1 MQASLCDQLDQLFS
15 APDHAVELGR
25 AALILARLEYPSL
38 DLSAQIER
46 IERFAAEAGRRLPE
60 DYDPLV
66 SIGRLND
73 YLFGQLGFRG
83 NEQDYYDPRNSFL
96 NDVIERRTGIPIT
109 LSVVYLEITRRLGL
123 PFYGVGL
130 PGHFVLK
137 YDDNR
142 RVIFIDPFHGGRI
155 LEVEDC
161 RDLARSIDGGRTE
174 VSAEHL
180 RAVSNRQIVIRM
192 LNNLRSIYLRTRQ
205 YRKCM
210 AALDAFLILA
220 PGSPETHK
228 QRAFLHHELGRPSQ
242 AVEQLEQYLALSP
255 EASDV
260 AEIQKWI
267 LAIRRRQVSLN

>member
-1 MQASLCDQLDQLFS
+1 VQTPEARFRQIIQRPDEDIDLAEAALLIAKTAYPELDVQRY
-15 APDHAVELGR
+15 LGR
-25 AALILARLEYPSL
+25 IEDLARALRARVPEDSSASDLIAALNRFLFEEEGFAPNLE
-38 DLSAQIER
+38 
-46 IERFAAEAGRRLPE
+46 
-60 DYDPLV
+60 
-66 SIGRLND
+66 
-73 YLFGQLGFRG
+73 
-83 NEQDYYDPRNSFL
+83 DYYDPRNSFL
-96 NDVIERRTGIPIT
+96 NDVIERRIGIPIT

-228 QRAFLHHELGRPSQ
+228 QRAFLHHELGCPRQ